1 MTKRASRTLIL
12 ATAATVFVAVPGTA
26 QSPGE
31 ANGAAEKNQVDEIIV
46 TAQRSNQNLQDVP
59 IAVTVV
65 SADDLASRRLN
76 DLAQL
81 TLAAPS
87 LSTGG
92 DNSFSIRGVG
102 SMVFNPNIDSSVGVS
117 VDEVSLGVPL
127 FMSNG
132 ILDDVARVEVLQGP
146 QGLLFGRNASAG
158 LLNIVSNRPNLSRT
172 EGNLGLEAN
181 YRDKVP
187 GDGSG
192 IIVKGTVNLPLSETL
207 GLRFN
212 ALHSNQS
219 PIADM
224 VAGSPQ
230 RFDANQ
236 ERTAIKGKLLFEP
249 SANASFYLIGDY
261 SRERGVGGVFDRTY
275 RSVAATGSSI
285 RPALETRDR
294 VTAGPG
300 NLQYGSDADGY
311 RSVDTYGVSLNST
324 FVLSDALTLNN
335 IAAWRAFDLS
345 LSIDSDGTSANLLNI
360 NRNDSSYN
368 QYSNEL
374 RLAIAPG
381 GAIEGQVGVYGFF
394 SELDTATVLQG
405 SAGSGVANALGRDAT
420 YRQTLRSLA
429 AFGQFQ
435 LHLTDT
441 LQLIAGGRVTNDH
454 ITINTR
460 QNDRAYGT
468 TLGPRTPPA
477 RQTFETTN
485 FSWKLGAQYELTPD
499 VTGYVTYSRGYKGPS
514 FNPTFAVANQNLA
527 ILPETVGDIELGIKS
542 TLFDRRLRLN
552 LSMFREDFKN
562 FQVQALNIGTGV
574 TAVGNAGKVRAQGIE
589 ATAVIKPGA
598 GLTINAGATWLD
610 SKFRSYVGAAC
621 YLGQPNCGTNGTFDA
636 AGLRTPASARFTST
650 IQAIYEFP
658 ETGGAVP
665 FIEGS
670 FNHRSAVNFSANN
683 SPFTALGATD
693 VFGASI
699 GVRLASGFELSLFCK
714 NCTNELVPTAI
725 FYDNVDQVL
734 RRATSIQQQWG
745 YNSVRTIGVSAAARF

>member
-1 MTKRASRTLIL
+1 MKKRASQTLFL
-12 ATAATVFVAVPGTA
+12 ATAAVLLAPAPAFA
-26 QSPGE
+26 QSADE
-31 ANGAAEKNQVDEIIV
+31 ANTAAEKGEIDEIIV
-46 TAQRSNQNLQDVP
+46 TAQRARQNLQVVP
-59 IAVTVV
+59 IAVVVV
-65 SADDLASRRLN
+65 SADDLVSRRLN
-76 DLAQL
+76 DLSQL
-81 TLAAPS
+81 ALAAPG

-102 SMVFNPNIDSSVGVS
+102 SMVFSPNIDSSVGVS

-158 LLNIVSNRPNLSRT
+158 LLNIVSNRPNLSRI
-172 EGNLGLEAN
+172 EGNISLEAN
-181 YRDKVP
+181 HRDKVP

-192 IIVKGTVNLPLSETL
+192 IIVKGTINVPLSETL
-207 GLRFN
+207 GLRVN

-224 VAGSPQ
+224 VAGSPA

-236 ERTAIKGKLLFEP
+236 ERTAVKAKLLFEP

-285 RPALETRDR
+285 RPALETRDG

-311 RSVDTYGVSLNST
+311 RSVNTYGVSLNST
-324 FVLSDALTLNN
+324 FILSDALTLSN

-345 LSIDSDGTSANLLNI
+345 LSIDSDGTSADLLNI
-360 NRNDSSYN
+360 NRNDSNYN

-381 GAIEGQVGVYGFF
+381 GIIDGQVGVYGFY
-394 SELDTATVLQG
+394 SELNTATVLQG

-441 LQLIAGGRVTNDH
+441 LQLIAGGRVTNDY

-477 RQTFETTN
+477 RQTFEATN

-499 VTGYVTYSRGYKGPS
+499 VMSYVTYSRGYKGPS
-514 FNPTFAVANQNLA
+514 FNATFAVANQDLA
-527 ILPETVGDIELGIKS
+527 ILPETVSDIEFGIKS
-542 TLFDRRLRLN
+542 MLFDRRLRLN
-552 LSMFREDFKN
+552 LSAFREDFKN

-574 TAVGNAGKVRAQGIE
+574 TAVGNAGRVRAQGVE
-589 ATAVIKPGA
+589 GTAVVKPVD
-598 GLTINAGATWLD
+598 GLTINASATWLD

-621 YLGQPNCGTNGTFDA
+621 YLGQPNCAANGTFDA

-650 IQAIYEFP
+650 VQAIYEFA

-670 FNHRSAVNFSANN
+670 YNHRSAVNFSANN

-699 GVRLASGFELSLFCK
+699 GVRLNSGFELALFCK

-745 YNSVRTIGVSAAARF
+745 YNSVRTIGVSAKAQF